1 MTTMTLNITNPG
13 ILDRLKDLLSSMS
26 GVEITSISNNATKH
40 DEAAN
45 ETEYICS
52 SPQMLEILK
61 EGDNEIVSGK
71 GTPMK
76 LEDLWN

>member
-26 GVEITSISNNATKH
+26 GVEITSISNATQH
-40 DEAAN
+40 DEAAD

-52 SPQMLEILK
+52 SPEMLEILK
-61 EGDNEIVSGK
+61 EGDKEIESGK
-71 GTPMK
+71 GTPVK
-76 LEDLWN
+76 LENLWN

>member
-26 GVEITSISNNATKH
+26 GVEITSISNATQH
-40 DEAAN
+40 GETAD

-52 SPQMLEILK
+52 SPEMLEILK
-61 EGDNEIVSGK
+61 EGDKEIESGK
-71 GTPMK
+71 GTPVK

>member
-26 GVEITSISNNATKH
+26 GVEIASISNATKH
-40 DEAAN
+40 DEVSN

-61 EGDNEIVSGK
+61 EGDKEIEAGNGK
-71 GTPMK
+71 PMK
-76 LEDLWN
+76 LENLWS